1 MYEQRLSAVVQELNL
16 TKNLL
21 KVLATYKNQEYPEK
35 LLQIKSLKQQ
45 MNDLIDLNFVEKD
58 EFSKMITMERD
69 RVLTVNQNSEKLFAT
84 EILKVG
90 DSQLSIATL

>member
-1 MYEQRLSAVVQELNL
+1 VYEQRLSAVVQELNL